1 VHSNPTFLAVCL
13 NPTLQKTLV
22 FTAVRAGDVNRCL
35 RSRLDASGKG
45 VNVARVLGELGQRA
59 THLTHAGGRFRS
71 TFIALAEASGVT
83 VRAVDSKSQIRFCTT
98 LVELET
104 ANSTELVETSE
115 RVSETT
121 EARLRRAYHELIKT
135 HDFVI
140 ISGTKAAGYSEQLI
154 PDLVVAARAQGCRI
168 VLDVHGAD
176 LVNSLASKPDVV
188 KPNFS
193 EFLAT
198 YEPLLTGS
206 KPSDPDAVE
215 KVEAEITRLSAETG
229 VAFVITRGPRATLVA
244 EKGHVW
250 QQAPGRHDVVNPIGS
265 GDAFAAGLACALG
278 RGKSLRDAV
287 AEGNRC
293 GLLNAQ
299 QLAPGTLG
307 ATVHSPPKNDQA

>member
-1 VHSNPTFLAVCL
+1 VNSTPAFLAVCL

-22 FTAVRAGDVNRCL
+22 FTAVRGGEVNRCL

-45 VNVARVLGELGQRA
+45 VNVARVLVQLGQRC

-71 TFIALAEASGVT
+71 SFLALAEESDIT
-83 VRAVDSKSQIRFCTT
+83 VRAVDSKSNIRFCTT

-104 ANSTELVETSE
+104 SNATELVETSE

-135 HDFVI
+135 HKVVI

-154 PDLVVAARAQGCRI
+154 PDLVFAARDQKCRVI
-168 VLDVHGAD
+168 LDVHGAD
-176 LVNSLASKPDVV
+176 LVSSLAGKPDVV

-193 EFLAT
+193 EFVTT
-198 YEPLLTGS
+198 YEHDLGAS
-206 KPSDPDAVE
+206 NKSSDADAVA
-215 KVEAEITRLSAETG
+215 KVEEKLTKLSAETG
-229 VAFVITRGPRATLVA
+229 SAFVITRGPRAALVS
-244 EKGHVW
+244 EKGDTW
-250 QQAPGRHDVVNPIGS
+250 RQAPERHDVVNPIGS
-265 GDAFAAGLACALG
+265 GDAFTAGLATALAH
-278 RGKSLRDAV
+278 GKTLRDAV
-287 AEGNRC
+287 TEGHRC

-307 ATVHSPPKNDQA
+307 ISELKPAKAT